1 MKRAS
6 MKQATLLAL
15 IMCAPFLL
23 AQQSESTVT
32 DSQQST
38 IHVSNSF
45 AFTVDAPLKDAA
57 PLFGP
62 EGERE
67 WAGDDWNP
75 QFIFPVPAQD
85 VEGAVFTVR
94 HGEHTAVWVNTLF
107 DLKSGRMQYVYVVA
121 DMLATTIDVRLHAN
135 DAVHTKVD
143 VTYLRTAL
151 RPEANTYVLA
161 LGKHDREQAKVWE
174 SAIHSYLQRRSALIS
189 R

>member
-1 MKRAS
+1 
-6 MKQATLLAL
+6 MKQATLLVL
-15 IMCAPFLL
+15 VLVVLTMCAPFLL
-23 AQQSESTVT
+23 AQQPESNVR

-38 IHVSNSF
+38 THVSNSF
-45 AFTVDAPLKDAA
+45 AFTVEAHLKDAA

-62 EGERE
+62 EGERV

-75 QFIFPVPAQD
+75 QFVFPVPARD

-107 DLKSGRMQYVYVVA
+107 DLKSGRMQYVYVLA
-121 DMLATTIDVRLHAN
+121 DLLVTTVDVRLHSI
-135 DAVHTKVD
+135 DAGHTKVN

-151 RPEANTYVLA
+151 RPEANSHVVA
-161 LGKHDREQAKVWE
+161 LGEHDREQATVWE
-174 SAIHSYLQRRSALIS
+174 GAIHNYLQRRTSL